1 MRAEHSLTSTVGK
14 GKGFFAREPN
24 KQAKSSMYYLSLD
37 RSTFRSIAPL
47 SWLAGCSSSRTSLR
61 RHHPLSCH
69 SCLGGERGAS
79 RLPYSFLSAFRAPPP
94 PLFPLQKQQRGLPSI
109 LPSQRRLLPAAA
121 YRPPFLLLI
130 FDASSRE
137 GGRISSTMTS
147 SSSSSSSV
155 VATANQPRIR
165 QCQVRDVVKRENSRI
180 AAAASRDDR
189 RDERSRSGR
198 AGRQSRPPMR

>member
-1 MRAEHSLTSTVGK
+1 MMDALIDERGPPRRKWQQDRQIVDESIRRGGTREAMRAEHSLTSTVGK

-37 RSTFRSIAPL
+37 RSTFRSIALL

-94 PLFPLQKQQRGLPSI
+94 PLFPLQKQQRGLPSFHPS
-109 LPSQRRLLPAAA
+109 LPTATPAC
-121 YRPPFLLLI
+121 
-130 FDASSRE
+130 
-137 GGRISSTMTS
+137 GRVS
-147 SSSSSSSV
+147 SSFSSSHL
-155 VATANQPRIR
+155 
-165 QCQVRDVVKRENSRI
+165 
-180 AAAASRDDR
+180 
-189 RDERSRSGR
+189 
-198 AGRQSRPPMR
+198 